1 MFRARSIQS
10 SLSIKDKILSIDYIL
25 VISIFILGLT
35 SILAMYSTDGGELK
49 YHTKSHIL
57 RFFVFFSMFLT
68 LSFIQIRFWHSQS
81 YLIYILFFILLLGV
95 KYFGLTSSG
104 SKRWLDLYF
113 MNLQPSELMKIGLIL
128 FLALLT
134 FSCVGTSSV
143 GIFGSGVSVAYDPRT
158 VGMQIDDSIMQK
170 NLIGRLTLTD
180 KKYIISISAKVLD
193 GNIYLS
199 GKVDEPEE
207 KLKIIK
213 MAWETKG
220 ARSVQSTVTIKGNNN
235 FKSTAKDIL
244 ITSQLRTALI
254 FNKLTKATNYTID
267 TINGKIYIF
276 GIAMTKKEK
285 EKVISE
291 ADQIHGVKDVIPSI
305 YLVEELSRNKN

>member
-1 MFRARSIQS
+1 MFK
-10 SLSIKDKILSIDYIL
+10 IKKNMKNI
-25 VISIFILGLT
+25 
-35 SILAMYSTDGGELK
+35 
-49 YHTKSHIL
+49 
-57 RFFVFFSMFLT
+57 
-68 LSFIQIRFWHSQS
+68 
-81 YLIYILFFILLLGV
+81 FFILLLV
-95 KYFGLTSSG
+95 
-104 SKRWLDLYF
+104 
-113 MNLQPSELMKIGLIL
+113 
-128 FLALLT
+128 LLT

-143 GIFGSGVSVAYDPRT
+143 GIFGSGVSIAYDPRT
-158 VGMQIDDSIMQK
+158 VDMQIDDSIMQK

-220 ARSVQSTVTIKGNNN
+220 ARSVQSTVTIKGNSN

>member
-1 MFRARSIQS
+1 
-10 SLSIKDKILSIDYIL
+10 
-25 VISIFILGLT
+25 
-35 SILAMYSTDGGELK
+35 
-49 YHTKSHIL
+49 
-57 RFFVFFSMFLT
+57 
-68 LSFIQIRFWHSQS
+68 
-81 YLIYILFFILLLGV
+81 
-95 KYFGLTSSG
+95 
-104 SKRWLDLYF
+104 
-113 MNLQPSELMKIGLIL
+113 
-128 FLALLT
+128 
-134 FSCVGTSSV
+134 
-143 GIFGSGVSVAYDPRT
+143 
-158 VGMQIDDSIMQK
+158 MQK

-220 ARSVQSTVTIKGNNN
+220 ARSVQSTVAIKGNTN

>member
-1 MFRARSIQS
+1 MKNI
-10 SLSIKDKILSIDYIL
+10 
-25 VISIFILGLT
+25 
-35 SILAMYSTDGGELK
+35 
-49 YHTKSHIL
+49 
-57 RFFVFFSMFLT
+57 
-68 LSFIQIRFWHSQS
+68 
-81 YLIYILFFILLLGV
+81 FFILLL
-95 KYFGLTSSG
+95 S
-104 SKRWLDLYF
+104 
-113 MNLQPSELMKIGLIL
+113 
-128 FLALLT
+128 LLT

-143 GIFGSGVSVAYDPRT
+143 GIFGSGVSIAYDPRT

-180 KKYIISISAKVLD
+180 KKYIISISAKVID

>member
-1 MFRARSIQS
+1 MFK
-10 SLSIKDKILSIDYIL
+10 IKKKMKNI
-25 VISIFILGLT
+25 
-35 SILAMYSTDGGELK
+35 
-49 YHTKSHIL
+49 
-57 RFFVFFSMFLT
+57 
-68 LSFIQIRFWHSQS
+68 
-81 YLIYILFFILLLGV
+81 FFILV
-95 KYFGLTSSG
+95 
-104 SKRWLDLYF
+104 
-113 MNLQPSELMKIGLIL
+113 
-128 FLALLT
+128 LALLI

-220 ARSVQSTVTIKGNNN
+220 ARSVQSTVTIKGNSN

>member
-1 MFRARSIQS
+1 MKNI
-10 SLSIKDKILSIDYIL
+10 
-25 VISIFILGLT
+25 
-35 SILAMYSTDGGELK
+35 
-49 YHTKSHIL
+49 
-57 RFFVFFSMFLT
+57 
-68 LSFIQIRFWHSQS
+68 
-81 YLIYILFFILLLGV
+81 FFILV
-95 KYFGLTSSG
+95 
-104 SKRWLDLYF
+104 
-113 MNLQPSELMKIGLIL
+113 
-128 FLALLT
+128 LALLT

-220 ARSVQSTVTIKGNNN
+220 ARSVQSTVTIKGNSN

-291 ADQIHGVKDVIPSI
+291 ANQIHGVKDVIPSI

>member
-1 MFRARSIQS
+1 MFTNEKKMKNFLLIAVITFL
-10 SLSIKDKILSIDYIL
+10 LS
-25 VISIFILGLT
+25 
-35 SILAMYSTDGGELK
+35 
-49 YHTKSHIL
+49 
-57 RFFVFFSMFLT
+57 
-68 LSFIQIRFWHSQS
+68 
-81 YLIYILFFILLLGV
+81 
-95 KYFGLTSSG
+95 
-104 SKRWLDLYF
+104 
-113 MNLQPSELMKIGLIL
+113 
-128 FLALLT
+128 
-134 FSCVGTSSV
+134 SCVGTSSV

-170 NLIGRLTLTD
+170 NLIGRLTLSD
-180 KKYIISISAKVLD
+180 KKYIINIKAKVLD

-220 ARSVQSTVTIKGNNN
+220 ARSVQSTVTIKGKTT
-235 FKSTAKDIL
+235 FKNTAKDIL

-267 TINGKIYIF
+267 TIKGKIYIF
-276 GIAMTKKEK
+276 GIAMTKDEK

-291 ADQIHGVKDVIPSI
+291 ANQIHGVEEVVPSI
-305 YLVEELSRNKN
+305 YLVDELSRHKN

>member
-1 MFRARSIQS
+1 
-10 SLSIKDKILSIDYIL
+10 
-25 VISIFILGLT
+25 
-35 SILAMYSTDGGELK
+35 
-49 YHTKSHIL
+49 
-57 RFFVFFSMFLT
+57 
-68 LSFIQIRFWHSQS
+68 
-81 YLIYILFFILLLGV
+81 
-95 KYFGLTSSG
+95 
-104 SKRWLDLYF
+104 
-113 MNLQPSELMKIGLIL
+113 
-128 FLALLT
+128 
-134 FSCVGTSSV
+134 
-143 GIFGSGVSVAYDPRT
+143 
-158 VGMQIDDSIMQK
+158 MQK
-170 NLIGRLTLTD
+170 NLIGRLALFD
-180 KKYIISISAKVLD
+180 KKYLISISAKVLD

-291 ADQIHGVKDVIPSI
+291 AIK
-305 YLVEELSRNKN
+305 YMELKR

>member
-1 MFRARSIQS
+1 MKNI
-10 SLSIKDKILSIDYIL
+10 
-25 VISIFILGLT
+25 
-35 SILAMYSTDGGELK
+35 
-49 YHTKSHIL
+49 
-57 RFFVFFSMFLT
+57 
-68 LSFIQIRFWHSQS
+68 
-81 YLIYILFFILLLGV
+81 FFILLL
-95 KYFGLTSSG
+95 S
-104 SKRWLDLYF
+104 
-113 MNLQPSELMKIGLIL
+113 
-128 FLALLT
+128 LLT

-220 ARSVQSTVTIKGNNN
+220 VRSVQSTVTIKGNNN

>member
-1 MFRARSIQS
+1 MKNI
-10 SLSIKDKILSIDYIL
+10 
-25 VISIFILGLT
+25 
-35 SILAMYSTDGGELK
+35 
-49 YHTKSHIL
+49 
-57 RFFVFFSMFLT
+57 
-68 LSFIQIRFWHSQS
+68 
-81 YLIYILFFILLLGV
+81 FFILLLV
-95 KYFGLTSSG
+95 
-104 SKRWLDLYF
+104 
-113 MNLQPSELMKIGLIL
+113 
-128 FLALLT
+128 LLT

-220 ARSVQSTVTIKGNNN
+220 ARSVQSTVTIKGNSN